1 MPRAYATQP
10 YPPGLRMSLSC
21 YLCKR
26 DNSQHWQLR
35 MMVPKALRP
44 AIGRREFTRS
54 LGVTDKK
61 QAEALAYPILGQ
73 WKATIA
79 AASTPSVA
87 ATLPESSTSYV
98 PSSRELEEVAVT
110 VGYEEAGRRVSDL
123 IRSKAR
129 VSEDAYRALAP
140 EFQRRHTNALRCFH
154 AEDHTYWEAVA
165 RRAASSRGWC
175 LPDDSLEFRSFV
187 ESLAKCG
194 IELFASAQAKVEGRA
209 DDFRPSAY
217 VRNAIERRGERLP
230 KGEGLLE
237 MFDKY
242 RTQRLSEGRKKADT
256 LNQDRK
262 VIELLSDYVGENR
275 SIDSL
280 KKSELREWR
289 NAVAALP
296 SAYKKRAAYEG
307 LSIQQAVEK
316 AHQTNERGISL
327 ITVNKYLSA
336 VSALYIWALREG
348 YVNENPCTGLFYDA
362 DKRKNSRPPFSADQL
377 NTILRSPLFV
387 GFVGPKEEHK
397 VGQCRADDWRYWLPL
412 ICLFTGARIG
422 EVAQIRLSDV
432 RFEDGEWYFLIANDD
447 EAGLSTKNKQ
457 SRIAPM
463 HSLLR
468 SIGFLE
474 FVDRQKRGAN
484 PQKDNPLFPD
494 LVRND
499 RGQAGLPSRF
509 WRDYLKRIGIKN
521 GPDGF
526 GSHSF
531 RHGLAD
537 QLRQSGCFDNEVAV
551 AIGHKQTSVTS
562 GYGRTRQGS
571 AMKLNQMIE
580 SAKFQGVDFSGLIA
594 NARVFEGDS

>member
-1 MPRAYATQP
+1 
-10 YPPGLRMSLSC
+10 MSLTC
-21 YLCKR
+21 YLHKR
-26 DNSQHWQLR
+26 DHSQHWQLR
-35 MMVPKALRP
+35 LMVPKAARP
-44 AIGRREFTRS
+44 IIGRREFTRS
-54 LGVTDKK
+54 LRVTDKK

-73 WKATIA
+73 WKAAIA
-79 AASTPSVA
+79 AASTGSVA
-87 ATLPESSTSYV
+87 VERLQLPSPYV
-98 PSSRELEEVAVT
+98 PSSTELEEVALT

-123 IRSKAR
+123 IRAKAR

-140 EFQRRHTNALRCFH
+140 EFERRHTNALRCFH
-154 AEDHTYWEAVA
+154 ADDHTYWEVVA
-165 RRAASSRGWC
+165 RRAACRRGWH
-175 LPDDSLEFRSFV
+175 LPDDSIEFRSFV

-194 IELFASAQAKVEGRA
+194 IELFASAQAKVVGRA

-217 VRNAIERRGERLP
+217 VRNAIARRGERP
-230 KGEGLLE
+230 AKGEGLLE

-262 VIELLSDYVGENR
+262 VIELLSEFVGKDR
-275 SIDSL
+275 SISSVD
-280 KKSELREWR
+280 KAEVREWR

-296 SAYKKRAAYEG
+296 SAYKKRVAYEG

-316 AHQTNERGISL
+316 ARQTKERGISL

-348 YVNENPCTGLFYDA
+348 YVNENPCVGLFYDA

-377 NTILRSPLFV
+377 NTILQSPLFV
-387 GFVGPKEEHK
+387 GFAGPKEEHK
-397 VGQCRADDWRYWLPL
+397 VGKCLADDWRYWLPL

-422 EVAQIRLSDV
+422 EVAQLRLSDV
-432 RFEDGEWYFLIANDD
+432 KYEDGEWYFLIVND
-447 EAGLSTKNKQ
+447 EGAGLSTKNKQ

-463 HSLLR
+463 HSMLR
-468 SIGFLE
+468 QIGFLE
-474 FVDRQKRGAN
+474 FVGRRKRDSD
-484 PQKDNPLFPD
+484 PQNDSPLFPD
-494 LVRND
+494 LNRNE

-509 WRDYLKRIGIKN
+509 WRDYLKRIGVKS
-521 GPDGF
+521 GSDGF

-537 QLRQSGCFDNEVAV
+537 QLRKAGCFDNEVAV
-551 AIGHKQTSVTS
+551 AIGHTQTSVTS

-571 AMKLNQMIE
+571 AKKLNQMIE
-580 SAKFQGVDFSGLIA
+580 SAKFAGVDFGSLIG
-594 NARVFEGDS
+594 NARTFEST